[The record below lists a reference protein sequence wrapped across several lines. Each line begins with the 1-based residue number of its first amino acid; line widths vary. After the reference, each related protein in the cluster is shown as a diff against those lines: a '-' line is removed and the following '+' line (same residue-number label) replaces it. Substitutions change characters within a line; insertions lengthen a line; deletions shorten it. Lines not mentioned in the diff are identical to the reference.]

1 MVYSTY
7 CNTSHS
13 NTIVDERL
21 GQANESSGFPQSSPV
36 HFRLPMMGVNGLEQ
50 CVSTFNYTLPNRIE
64 VKNVDSVVSARP
76 NEVGLDIQI
85 YGNSGIL
92 LVLYDQ

>member
-1 MVYSTY
+1 
-7 CNTSHS
+7 
-13 NTIVDERL
+13 
-21 GQANESSGFPQSSPV
+21 
-36 HFRLPMMGVNGLEQ
+36 MMGVNGLEQ